1 MKLAKEIFVSRSQRF
16 FDGREQLV
24 HRAVEA
30 IESVE
35 GLLRAAPQVVLVE
48 KVALLGGEG
57 EELCREMAILFY
69 LRGIEECF
77 GAVARFA
84 NATQRVSHIV

>member
-1 MKLAKEIFVSRSQRF
+1 MKFVDEFVVPRAQRF

-24 HRAVEA
+24 HRAIEA
-30 IESVE
+30 IELVE
-35 GLLRAAPQVVLVE
+35 RLLGAAAEVVLVE
-48 KVALLGGEG
+48 EVALLGGES
-57 EELCREMAILFY
+57 EEFCREVAILFY

-84 NATQRVSHIV
+84 NAPH